1 DYTDSR
7 QFEKNPTVP
16 RNIYNH
22 IQRLPNY
29 NWKPPDK
36 YYGPRYSGKPQEE
49 STKKNLRMEFTKP
62 EDPEQRTADPWIK
75 KMQEISRQERE
86 KWAAYRRNVKLT
98 LDNVEETTKAG
109 KLTNN
114 ESISIPMFSIKK
126 KYENTE
132 RSKLPIKLFKKNKT
146 LEANI
151 NLDPT
156 TSKSIVWPLLMD
168 QNSADV
174 KDSSSNRSHYTSW
187 QNSKQSATTNINGA
201 FNKNL
206 KSDERNTEMKNLSKK
221 FLWKALHQRHKDYE
235 ISDIKRDTSLRNS
248 SIDYEKN
255 KLEEDRPSS
264 IINLYP
270 KESISKQ
277 FKNSHILKNNISMD
291 NNFIKFSENNNYKEN
306 KEKTANS
313 RNLNHKTDS
322 KLFSQNDKEI
332 NENSKKDNEKTI
344 IAKLL
349 VRKIKEKKDDARE
362 KDVTEKR
369 NHEKSF
375 HSDRWGMSHLSSP
388 PTEFLKDIPRRSKHQ
403 KNKEQT
409 ETDEK
414 HYVFGRW
421 GISVVLPLK
430 DFFEDILMHRG
441 HGTKH
446 FSTKIGSRL
455 NEIEGSSNNRPLIH
469 QNRNSETALVQK
481 LMTDRRYK
489 KLAGTS
495 SERIPNNFHYSQ
507 YSSPNYW
514 NNYPNADVNNSLFLR
529 FLQALRS
536 YIWQDNI
543 DIPISC
549 RIRIPYALSRI

>member
-1 DYTDSR
+1 MAISHSSHLFVPVAFVFCLLLPFIHVSDSYNYTDSR

-36 YYGPRYSGKPQEE
+36 YYGPREE

-114 ESISIPMFSIKK
+114 ESIS
-126 KYENTE
+126 
-132 RSKLPIKLFKKNKT
+132 
-146 LEANI
+146 
-151 NLDPT
+151 LDPT

-313 RNLNHKTDS
+313 LMQESKKNETRRNLNHKTDS

-414 HYVFGRW
+414 HYVFGMGYKRRFT
-421 GISVVLPLK
+421 SERFL
-430 DFFEDILMHRG
+430 RG
-441 HGTKH
+441 HLDA
-446 FSTKIGSRL
+446 SRT
-455 NEIEGSSNNRPLIH
+455 
-469 QNRNSETALVQK
+469 RN
-481 LMTDRRYK
+481 
-489 KLAGTS
+489 
-495 SERIPNNFHYSQ
+495 
-507 YSSPNYW
+507 
-514 NNYPNADVNNSLFLR
+514 
-529 FLQALRS
+529 
-536 YIWQDNI
+536 
-543 DIPISC
+543 
-549 RIRIPYALSRI
+549 